1 MTTRL
6 THLIPLFDRRA
17 ARRIVPIRDERSVAI
32 AQALHWP
39 GVLLEAG
46 RNDIVEADDIALAHH
61 YLGVN
66 ADEEPVSMEVREPTG
81 WRHVTLMPGEGWLVP
96 AGESFSLRVRCA
108 RPHAY
113 VRVSIDPLYFER
125 LVSSREHSAKPIA
138 LRRAYGIGGAQ
149 VRHLL
154 AALAAEAGAGTPTG
168 LAFVDTL
175 TTALAL
181 QIVQQAG
188 VPQHHAEPARGG
200 LAPVVRRRVLE
211 LMDAQSDRQLTL
223 DVLAREAGLSLTHF
237 ARAFKESVGRAPHQH
252 LMLLRLERARRLL
265 EAPDVALSDVAVR
278 AGFADQ
284 AHFTRLFKRQF
295 GVTPGAFVRSH
306 RPGAAHGVTKPASLP
321 LRVTSPSRGIALWST
336 PIAPPT
342 RAVVQSSRVPLRNVQ
357 RGSNSPANV
366 RSGTTRS

>member
-1 MTTRL
+1 MNTRL
-6 THLIPLFDRRA
+6 RHVVPLYDRRDV
-17 ARRIVPIRDERSVAI
+17 RRIVAVRDVRSVAT

-39 GVLLEAG
+39 GLLLEAG
-46 RNDIVEADDIALAHH
+46 RNDVVEVDDLTLAHH

-66 ADEEPVSMEVREPTG
+66 ADEDPISMEVREPTG
-81 WRHVTLMPGEGWLVP
+81 MRQVTLTPGEGWFVP
-96 AGESFSLRVRCA
+96 AGESFSLRVRSA

-113 VRVSIDPLYFER
+113 VRMSIDPLYFER
-125 LVSSREHSAKPIA
+125 LVSWREHSATPVA

-175 TTALAL
+175 ATALAL

-188 VPQHHAEPARGG
+188 VTEHHVEPARGG
-200 LAPVVRRRVLE
+200 LAPRVRRRVLE
-211 LMDAQSDRQLTL
+211 LMDAQFDRQLTL

-252 LMLLRLERARRLL
+252 LMTLRLERARRLL
-265 EAPDVALSDVAVR
+265 EAPDAALSDVAVR

-284 AHFTRLFKRQF
+284 SHFTRLFKRQF

-306 RPGAAHGVTKPASLP
+306 RH
-321 LRVTSPSRGIALWST
+321 
-336 PIAPPT
+336 
-342 RAVVQSSRVPLRNVQ
+342 
-357 RGSNSPANV
+357 
-366 RSGTTRS
+366 RSGAHLRA